1 MAHEQKLLNL
11 RDVVAMTTLSR
22 ATVYRFIRGGVFPRA
37 VRIGPRRVA
46 WLESDVIG
54 WMTARQPN

>member
-1 MAHEQKLLNL
+1 MAQEQKLLNL

-22 ATVYRFIRGGVFPRA
+22 ATVYRFIQGGVFPRS

-54 WMTARQPN
+54 WMTARTIN